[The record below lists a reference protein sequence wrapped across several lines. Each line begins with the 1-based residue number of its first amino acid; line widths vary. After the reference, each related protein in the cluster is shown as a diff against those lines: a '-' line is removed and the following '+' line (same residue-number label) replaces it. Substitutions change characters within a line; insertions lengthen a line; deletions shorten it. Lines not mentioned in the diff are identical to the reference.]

1 MPAKIRVLHTE
12 VGGTY
17 GGSLRA
23 LELYLQFADRTR
35 FEHDVLLYYPTP
47 GAENLAPL
55 AGTVHVLFD
64 SVPLRLTDPSPPAKL
79 TSSLKR
85 SPIGTGLGE
94 LREWLVPLEST
105 STASRIRKL
114 LKAHS
119 YDLIHVNNTFTHQ
132 PAMVMAARW
141 SGIPAVSHIRNPVA
155 NLSFNHMLMRSL
167 KLVVTVS
174 KNYEEQ
180 LAAWELRVP
189 VHTCHDGV
197 IAPAADAAA
206 AAQIRASLTGA
217 GEILIGSVGRL
228 HEQKG
233 YDDLI
238 RAARLVLDQRPNVRF
253 AIAGDGPM
261 RAELEALIHSLNLVG
276 RFQLCGFRNDVSNF
290 VSALDLFVSSSR
302 WEGLP
307 IAVVEAMLLRRPV
320 VATYVGG
327 VAEVVKPGAT
337 GYLVPS
343 GDPQTLAAAL
353 LQALADQEAHP
364 GRFLDEAR
372 RRAAQLTDPERSARR
387 FEQLIADYCRLT

>member
-1 MPAKIRVLHTE
+1 M
-12 VGGTY
+12 
-17 GGSLRA
+17 
-23 LELYLQFADRTR
+23 QFADRTH
-35 FEHDVLLYYPTP
+35 FEHDVLIYYPTP
-47 GAENLAPL
+47 GAESVAPL
-55 AGTVHVLFD
+55 AGNVHVLFD
-64 SVPLRLTDPSPPAKL
+64 SVPGRLTNPSPPAEL
-79 TSSLKR
+79 TGTLKR
-85 SPIGTGLGE
+85 SPIGTGLVE
-94 LREWLVPLEST
+94 LREWLVPLESA

-132 PAMVMAARW
+132 PAMVMASLW
-141 SGIPAVSHIRNPVA
+141 SGISAVSHVRNPVA
-155 NLSFNHMLMRSL
+155 DLSFNHMLMRSL

-180 LAAWELRVP
+180 LAAWGLRAP

-197 IAPAADAAA
+197 IAPAADSAAA
-206 AAQIRASLTGA
+206 TQIRASLAGA

-238 RAARLVLDQRPNVRF
+238 RAARLVVDQRPNVRF

-261 RAELEALIHSLNLVG
+261 RAELEALIRSLNLVE
-276 RFQLCGFRNDVSNF
+276 RFQLCGFRSDISNF

-307 IAVVEAMLLRRPV
+307 IAVVESMLLRRPV
-320 VATYVGG
+320 VATDVGG
-327 VAEVVKPGAT
+327 VAEVVKPGTT

-343 GDPQTLAAAL
+343 GNPQALAAAVFK
-353 LQALADQEAHP
+353 ALADQETHP
-364 GRFLDEAR
+364 GLFLEEAR
-372 RRAAQLTDPERSARR
+372 RTAAELTDPEGSARC
-387 FEQLIADYCRLT
+387 FEQLIAKVIAY

>member
-23 LELYLQFADRTR
+23 LELYLQFADRTH
-35 FEHDVLLYYPTP
+35 FEHDVLIYYPTP
-47 GAENLAPL
+47 GADSVAPL
-55 AGTVHVLFD
+55 AGNVHVLFD
-64 SVPLRLTDPSPPAKL
+64 SVPGRLTSPSPPAKL
-79 TSSLKR
+79 TGTLKR
-85 SPIGTGLGE
+85 SPIGTGLVE

-132 PAMVMAARW
+132 PAMVMASLW

-155 NLSFNHMLMRSL
+155 DLSFNHMLMRSL

-189 VHTCHDGV
+189 VYTCHDGV
-197 IAPAADAAA
+197 VAPAADAAA
-206 AAQIRASLTGA
+206 AAQIRASLAGA

-238 RAARLVLDQRPNVRF
+238 RAARLIVDERPNVRF

-261 RAELEALIHSLNLVG
+261 RADLEALIRSLNLVE

-307 IAVVEAMLLRRPV
+307 IAVVESMLLRRPV
-320 VATYVGG
+320 VATDVGG
-327 VAEVVKPGAT
+327 VAEVVKSGAT

-343 GDPQTLAAAL
+343 GNPQALAAAVL
-353 LQALADQEAHP
+353 KALADQEAHP
-364 GRFLDEAR
+364 GLFLEEAR
-372 RRAAQLTDPERSARR
+372 RTAAELTDPEGSARR
-387 FEQLIADYCRLT
+387 FEQLIGVIVG